1 MTVFVT
7 GASGF
12 VGAAVVR
19 ALLARGEEVRALVR
33 PGRPGSNLDNITVD
47 HVTGDLRDV
56 TAFAAQLRGCTAL
69 YHVAADYRLWARNP
83 KDLYDTNV
91 DGTQNLIRI
100 AAEAG
105 VARIVY
111 TSSVAVLGLN
121 ANGTPSNEDT
131 PVALTDMVGHYKRS
145 KFLAEQAVQRLVT
158 EHHAPVVIV
167 NPSTPIG
174 PRDVRPT
181 PTGRIIV
188 EAARGRMPAYV
199 ETGLN
204 VAHVDD
210 VAQGHLLA
218 HDLGRVGARYI
229 LGGTDMTLG
238 ALLGFVANETGK
250 PAPRVRLPH
259 SLVMPVAAI
268 SEAIAQI
275 TGKEPFATRDGV
287 RMARKHMYFSS
298 AKAERDLSYTARPAA
313 EAVKDAVAWFQA
325 NGYLD

>member
-19 ALLARGEEVRALVR
+19 ALLARGEDVRALVR
-33 PGRPGSNLDNITVD
+33 PGRPGPNLDSIIIE

-56 TAFAAQLRGCTAL
+56 PAFAAQLRGCTAL
-69 YHVAADYRLWARNP
+69 YHIAADYRLWARNP

-91 DGTQNLIRI
+91 DGTENLIRT
-100 AAEAG
+100 AAEVG

-121 ANGTPSNEDT
+121 ADGTPSNEDA
-131 PVALTDMVGHYKRS
+131 PVALRDMVGHYKRS
-145 KFLAEQAVQRLVT
+145 KFLAEQAVQHLVT

-188 EAARGRMPAYV
+188 EAERGRMPAYV

-204 VAHVDD
+204 VVHVDD

-218 HDLGRVGARYI
+218 HDIGKVGERYI

-238 ALLGFVANETGK
+238 AILSRVADETGK
-250 PAPRVRLPH
+250 PAPRIKLPH
-259 SLVMPVAAI
+259 SLVMPIAAI
-268 SEAIAQI
+268 SEVLADI

-298 AKAERDLSYTARPAA
+298 AKAERDLRYAARPAT
-313 EAVKDAVAWFQA
+313 EAVKDAVAWFRA
-325 NGYLD
+325 NGSLD

>member
-19 ALLARGEEVRALVR
+19 ALLARGEDIRALVR
-33 PGRPGSNLDNITVD
+33 PGRAGPNLDNITIE
-47 HVTGDLRDV
+47 HVTGDLRDIP
-56 TAFAAQLRGCTAL
+56 AFAAQLTGCTAL

-91 DGTQNLIRI
+91 DATENLIRV

-121 ANGTPSNEDT
+121 ADETPSNEDS

-145 KFLAEQAVQRLVT
+145 KFLAEQAAQRLVT
-158 EHHAPVVIV
+158 EHQAPVVIV

-204 VAHVDD
+204 VVHVDD

-218 HDLGRVGARYI
+218 HDQGKVGERYI

-238 ALLGFVANETGK
+238 AILGLVANETGK
-250 PAPRVRLPH
+250 PVPRVKLPH
-259 SLVMPVAAI
+259 SLVMPIAAI
-268 SEAIAQI
+268 SETIAQV

-298 AKAERDLSYTARPAA
+298 AKAERDLGYTARPAP

-325 NGYLD
+325 NGYLN